1 MLHAGMA
8 LELSRQVAEDRRA
21 EATGRRGPEAD
32 RSLDR
37 VLSLAAAAVLLGIVL
52 VGPIAFVI
60 IAMAFV
66 VVLVAIVRGQRPSR
80 PDARAGAP
88 TTAPEDPW
96 WAWRVVE
103 PEDSYLRRRAA

>member
-1 MLHAGMA
+1 MLHAGMS

-21 EATGRRGPEAD
+21 EATGRRGPAAD

-37 VLSLAAAAVLLGIVL
+37 ILSLAAAAALMGIVL
-52 VGPIAFVI
+52 VGAIGFVV

-66 VVLVAIVRGQRPSR
+66 VVLAAIVRGQPSR
-80 PDARAGAP
+80 PDARASAP